1 VRAWAKAKGL
11 TLGRQLSNY
20 ALTLMVLY
28 FLQVQT
34 PPVIPSLQQGI
45 DAWINERSDLHS
57 DCDCDEPSH
66 VQFESEVIDNWD
78 CSFFKHTSR
87 LSPSQNTKSL
97 SQLLEEFFFF
107 STEFDFSSCVVS
119 IRTGHRTSIT
129 SVLDELNGTK
139 SLETDANTRLYSNKH
154 LTCGEEELTRAG
166 CSTSELNSLSMEA
179 IKPHETQPG
188 CSRSSSDSST
198 SLKHGKLVEF
208 KASPLNVQDPF
219 ELVHNLTQNV
229 PASMLKRIVD
239 SMKDA
244 HKICSNLN
252 SCCENPKNNTTT
264 LLDLLTV
271 GRTAKKRK
279 STNCHSFFVDYQEI
293 SDVVCA
299 GKLTTTRSIFLFI
312 VETLQKEFGFKCEGK
327 CVAKRQRIETQDS
340 EPLQATNVGKEPQVP
355 QHVTDTQG
363 CDTDARNDHGAKGN
377 QDEVSKPDNIDEVE
391 DNFSAI
397 CTAFENTWTHCR
409 RERRKSLQM
418 PKQTNESS
426 AGVEKDM
433 STDKSQEMSVETY
446 QAQVGKSLSSDSSH
460 KESEANA
467 VVESIASPILIFELK
482 VNSSSQKDSMHGCT
496 VSMEHIESQES
507 QLFGNFFSAYKKYFV
522 GLIMK

>member
-1 VRAWAKAKGL
+1 
-11 TLGRQLSNY
+11 
-20 ALTLMVLY
+20 M
-28 FLQVQT
+28 
-34 PPVIPSLQQGI
+34 
-45 DAWINERSDLHS
+45 
-57 DCDCDEPSH
+57 
-66 VQFESEVIDNWD
+66 
-78 CSFFKHTSR
+78 
-87 LSPSQNTKSL
+87 
-97 SQLLEEFFFF
+97 
-107 STEFDFSSCVVS
+107 
-119 IRTGHRTSIT
+119 
-129 SVLDELNGTK
+129 
-139 SLETDANTRLYSNKH
+139 RLYSNKH
-154 LTCGEEELTRAG
+154 LTCDEEELTRAG
-166 CSTSELNSLSMEA
+166 CSTTELNSLSVV
-179 IKPHETQPG
+179 PG
-188 CSRSSSDSST
+188 GSPSSSDSST

-252 SCCENPKNNTTT
+252 SCRKNPKNNTTT

-293 SDVVCA
+293 CDVACA

-312 VETLQKEFGFKCEGK
+312 VETLQKEFGLKCEEK
-327 CVAKRQRIETQDS
+327 CVAKRQCIEVQNS
-340 EPLQATNVGKEPQVP
+340 EPLQ
-355 QHVTDTQG
+355 DTQG
-363 CDTDARNDHGAKGN
+363 SQAPQSVTKSQGCVTAARNVLDTTIN
-377 QDEVSKPDNIDEVE
+377 QDDVSKPDNNEKVE

-426 AGVEKDM
+426 AGGEKDM

-446 QAQVGKSLSSDSSH
+446 QAQVGKSLSSHSSH

-482 VNSSSQKDSMHGCT
+482 VNSSSQKDSLHGCT

-522 GLIMK
+522 GLITKQRR